1 MINENIN
8 TFVNRLL
15 LEDESKYLAT
25 LNKFY
30 KQKYNKEYPEKDAP
44 EEKLR
49 KDLIDIASEFE
60 SNIRGS
66 NQKMKADIAIKVID
80 RELPKEIEELGL

>member
-49 KDLIDIASEFE
+49 TVS
-60 SNIRGS
+60 
-66 NQKMKADIAIKVID
+66 
-80 RELPKEIEELGL
+80 